1 MQDFLYLC
9 VMKLT
14 NKEQITKTAGKV
26 VSDLKALWSRRPRK
40 SKKVKPIKKNTWR
53 RNLRALDL
61 RLDRRQQQRAPI
73 PVKIDDTERTC
84 SNCSTV
90 YHGRVCP
97 QCGQVGVWMRFTW
110 RQAILNFLDIWGLG
124 NRPMF
129 RTLRDLFWRPG
140 YMARDYLHGQR
151 QYYFPPFKLLA
162 VVVVFTLLVS
172 LLPGV
177 TIESWLSD
185 LADFSIDDFQKF
197 HPNAF
202 FTTVINA
209 FIWFVGFLSQNMLYE
224 WLFIGVIMVICI
236 KIGFHGV
243 KKYNMVETYI
253 FLIFILSQML
263 ICGIPIYLGNS
274 LTQYI
279 QTHALIGAN
288 GAMSPWA
295 SGFLSM
301 AGLVYKVYLLFI
313 CYLLLLDFRQFYGMS
328 WKSVIWRIFLS
339 AMVVFVVAV
348 IVLYFITLYANYDD
362 QNTRNKIFIA
372 GLISLVI
379 VAAFVYAVHYL
390 KQNKTLVNKHV
401 TRICKIAMLSV
412 FLGIG
417 VGVGMRMD
425 HYNYPSC
432 IAATILYMILAT
444 AFSLLPVVIYKKY
457 HRTWLAFLSLIPIIM
472 LVGGFILYVD

>member
-1 MQDFLYLC
+1 
-9 VMKLT
+9 MKPI
-14 NKEQITKTAGKV
+14 NKEQITETVGKV
-26 VSDLKALWSRRPRK
+26 ISNLKALWSRRPRK
-40 SKKVKPIKKNTWR
+40 PEKVKPVKKNTWR

-61 RLDRRQQQRAPI
+61 QLDRRQQQRALI
-73 PVKIDDTERTC
+73 PVEIDDTERTC

-140 YMARDYLHGQR
+140 YMARDYLNGQR

-162 VVVVFTLLVS
+162 VVVVFTILVS
-172 LLPGV
+172 MLPGV
-177 TIESWLSD
+177 TIESRLSD
-185 LADFSIDDFQKF
+185 LAKLTIDDFQKY

-202 FTTVINA
+202 FTSVINA
-209 FIWFVGFLSQNMLYE
+209 FIWFAGFLSQNMLYE

-253 FLIFILSQML
+253 FLMFILSQML
-263 ICGIPIYLGNS
+263 ICKIPIYLGNS

-295 SGFLSM
+295 MGFLSVS
-301 AGLVYKVYLLFI
+301 GLISTVYSLFI
-313 CYLLLLDFRQFYGMS
+313 CYLLLLDFRQFYGLK

-339 AMVVFVVAV
+339 YLVVVVVAL
-348 IVLYFITLYANYDD
+348 IVLYFGAIFANYDD
-362 QNTRNKIFIA
+362 QNMRNNLFIA

-379 VAAFVYAVHYL
+379 VAAFVYAAQYL
-390 KQNKTLVNKHV
+390 KQNKTLVNKRV
-401 TRICKIAMLSV
+401 TRISKTAMLSV

-417 VGVGMRMD
+417 VGVGMRID
-425 HYNYPSC
+425 GYNFPSC
-432 IAATILYMILAT
+432 IAVTILYVILAT

-457 HRTWLAFLSLIPIIM
+457 NRTWLVLLSLIPIIV
-472 LVGGFILYVD
+472 LVGCVMLYVNQ